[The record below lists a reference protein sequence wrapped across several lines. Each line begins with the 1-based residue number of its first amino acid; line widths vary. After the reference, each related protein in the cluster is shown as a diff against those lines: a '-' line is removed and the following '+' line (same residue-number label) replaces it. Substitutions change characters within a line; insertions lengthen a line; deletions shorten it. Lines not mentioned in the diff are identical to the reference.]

1 MIGDDLEIACPKC
14 DWRPDG
20 GKYWQCDCG
29 HSWDTFT
36 TAARCPK
43 CSKQHKLTACMPPFM
58 GGCHG
63 LSPHLDW
70 YKNLDDLLREELE
83 HVMEEVKVE
92 VL

>member
-14 DWRPDG
+14 DWHPDG

-43 CSKQHKLTACMPPFM
+43 CNKQHKLTACMPPFM
-58 GGCHG
+58 GGCSQ

-70 YKNLDDLLREELE
+70 YKNLDELLREELE
-83 HVMEEVKVE
+83 HVLEEVKVE
-92 VL
+92 TL